1 MTTNHT
7 DDGINSTSITTLMN
21 SYMASLKDQPDLGFL
36 AFLKLALRKNDDV
49 SEELTVWLVESWWG
63 LMSEVQE
70 SNAPAPTRN
79 AARAPGETHTAPDGI
94 DQALLARLMHM
105 RINKQGEKP
114 YFQPIPPLK
123 ITSAVRSLLEGGQ

>member
-1 MTTNHT
+1 MIANRA
-7 DDGINSTSITTLMN
+7 DDGINNTSITTLMD
-21 SYMASLKDQPDLGFL
+21 SYMASLKDQPDLSFL

-49 SEELTVWLVESWWG
+49 KEELTDWLVESWWG
-63 LMSEVQE
+63 LMSEAQE
-70 SNAPAPTRN
+70 PNSSEPTTN
-79 AARAPGETHTAPDGI
+79 SARIREETHTAPEGI

-123 ITSAVRSLLEGGQ
+123 ITSAIRNLLEGGQ